1 MARLEAWFDRLRAS
15 WARLRLRACDVVGPG
30 ARVIGAPH
38 VENRGR
44 IELGRGFVWSS
55 VPVRS
60 HFVVGPHGV
69 LRIGDDVHIAH
80 GAALS
85 VDAEVTIGDGSVLG
99 PFVTILDSDYHE
111 VNHREAHG
119 EARAIHI
126 GRNVRLYQAVT
137 LGAKRFETDA
147 EGFVQKGGPRHP
159 IVEDDVVIYAG
170 ATILGR
176 VTVGRG
182 SVIGGNVWV
191 TRSVPPGSQVTQA
204 RVREGIRTDFV
215 DDGAGI

>member
-126 GRNVRLYQAVT
+126 GRNVRLGAGVVVLRGAIISDGAVIAPNST
-137 LGAKRFETDA
+137 VSRFI
-147 EGFVQKGGPRHP
+147 P
-159 IVEDDVVIYAG
+159 AG
-170 ATILGR
+170 ARASG
-176 VTVGRG
+176 
-182 SVIGGNVWV
+182 
-191 TRSVPPGSQVTQA
+191 VPA
-204 RVREGIRTDFV
+204 RPVASPPR
-215 DDGAGI
+215 